1 MLLVPHSYL
10 LALIYKGQM
19 LLSVNTDNSLVTVA
33 SSVHVD
39 GNLKVPES

>member
-1 MLLVPHSYL
+1 MLLVPHPYL

-19 LLSVNTDNSLVTVA
+19 LLSVNTDNFLATVT